1 VQALI
6 WQPVDNASL
15 EAIQALL
22 RGRDVLTSGYEHLG
36 VDAYDP
42 ATYLHDQL
50 LEETSFCFR
59 YDRNVLSRLVEVVQ
73 GKPLREEHRVACGIQ
88 VSAA

>member
-1 VQALI
+1 MQALI

-22 RGRDVLTSGYEHLG
+22 RGRDVLTSGDEHLG

-42 ATYLHDQL
+42 ATYIHDQL

-59 YDRNVLSRLVEVVQ
+59 YDRNVLSRLVEVAE

>member
-1 VQALI
+1 MQALI
-6 WQPVDNASL
+6 WLPVDNSSL

-22 RGRDVLTSGYEHLG
+22 RGRDALTSGHEHLG
-36 VDAYDP
+36 VDAYNP

-59 YDRNVLSRLVEVVQ
+59 YDRNVLSRLEEVAQ
-73 GKPLREEHRVACGIQ
+73 GKPLREEHRVACGFQ
-88 VSAA
+88 LSAA